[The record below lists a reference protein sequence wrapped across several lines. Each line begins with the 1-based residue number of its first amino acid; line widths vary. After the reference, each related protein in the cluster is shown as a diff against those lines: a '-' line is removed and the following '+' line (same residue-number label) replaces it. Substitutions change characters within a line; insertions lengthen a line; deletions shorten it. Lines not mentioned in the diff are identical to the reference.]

1 MERRHFTKLC
11 TGLVA
16 GAASL
21 HAQGNTPDSTT
32 KKYTKSALVLADQT
46 PVNINM
52 IKAGESLIFSYP
64 YVCTPCFLLR
74 LSTQA
79 SASENWPGGI
89 GDDQTIVAF
98 SAICSHKMS
107 HPAKPV
113 SHINYRSD
121 AVNFNDSKGEVQSRT
136 QLISCCSEHSIYDP
150 ADACRVLS
158 GPAPMPLA
166 AIELQEDSNGNISAI
181 GSIGEDQY
189 QRFLEKFGFRLA
201 MEYKVSDVWQ
211 AADDKTLATP
221 ADKFSQQRI
230 RC

>member
-1 MERRHFTKLC
+1 MERRHFNKLC

-21 HAQGNTPDSTT
+21 HAHGDSAGSEI
-32 KKYTKSALVLADQT
+32 KKYARSALVLADQS
-46 PVNINM
+46 PVNIHM
-52 IKAGESLIFSYP
+52 LKAGGSLIFSYP
-64 YVCTPCFLLR
+64 YISTPCFLLR

-79 SASENWPGGI
+79 TANGSWPGGI
-89 GDDQTIVAF
+89 GNDQSIVAF

-121 AVNFNDSKGEVQSRT
+121 TVNFYDSVGEAQSRT

-150 ADACRVLS
+150 ADAGRVLS

-166 AIELQEDSNGNISAI
+166 AIELEEDSNGNITAV
-181 GSIGEDQY
+181 GSIGDDQY
-189 QRFLEKFGFRLA
+189 DRFLENFGYRLA
-201 MEYKVSDVWQ
+201 MEYKVSDVRQ
-211 AADDKTLATP
+211 AAGEKTIATP

>member
-21 HAQGNTPDSTT
+21 HAHADDTT
-32 KKYTKSALVLADQT
+32 KKYTKSAIVLADQT
-46 PVNINM
+46 PVNIKM
-52 IKAGESLIFSYP
+52 LKAGESLIFSYP
-64 YVCTPCFLLR
+64 YVSTPCFLLR

-79 SASENWPGGI
+79 SATDSWPGGI
-89 GDDQTIVAF
+89 GDDQSIVAF

-121 AVNFNDSKGEVQSRT
+121 VVNFFDRKGEAQSRT
-136 QLISCCSEHSIYDP
+136 QLISCCSEHSVYDP
-150 ADACRVLS
+150 ADAGRVLS

-166 AIELQEDSNGNISAI
+166 AIELQQESNGNISAI

-189 QRFLEKFGFRLA
+189 KRFLDKFGFRLA
-201 MEYKVSDVWQ
+201 MEYKVTDVWQ
-211 AADDKTLATP
+211 PAGETTVATP
-221 ADKFSQQRI
+221 ADRFSQQRI

>member
-16 GAASL
+16 GAANL
-21 HAQGNTPDSTT
+21 HAHGSTPGGPT

-52 IKAGESLIFSYP
+52 LKAGESLIFSYP
-64 YVCTPCFLLR
+64 YACTPCFLLR

-79 SASENWPGGI
+79 SASDNWPGGI
-89 GDDQTIVAF
+89 GDDHSIVAF

-113 SHINYRSD
+113 SHINYRPD
-121 AVNFNDSKGEVQSRT
+121 VVIFNDNKGEAQSRT

-150 ADACRVLS
+150 ADAGRVLS

-166 AIELQEDSNGNISAI
+166 AIEIQEDSNGNISAI

-189 QRFLEKFGFRLA
+189 RRFLEKFSFRLA
-201 MEYKVSDVWQ
+201 MEYKVDDVWQ
-211 AADDKTLATP
+211 AAGEKTIATP
-221 ADKFSQQRI
+221 ADNFSQQRI